1 MLPIDNHLHKENHE
15 AVLTGIVV
23 DSDICQTTSLL
34 LVSEM
39 LLFQIRTSL
48 SQEKRS
54 ESVEELYMRRKTL
67 LICLAPYF
75 NI

>member
-1 MLPIDNHLHKENHE
+1 MLPIDNHLHMENHE

-39 LLFQIRTSL
+39 LLFQIMTSPA
-48 SQEKRS
+48 QEKRS
-54 ESVEELYMRRKTL
+54 GTL
-67 LICLAPYF
+67 PRYATAVTSGTLPRYVIF
-75 NI
+75 